1 MSSFL
6 EFPDIA
12 LTPMCLHKE
21 AMVYMIEELGLGLVS
36 FNRYPEGSSKRK
48 EEELMK
54 LLIESGGYRLRMYGS
69 AHELWENLKIFRNFS
84 QSHQFFHTVDEPY
97 QTTPIIYRNSKN
109 EEFICKSD
117 LFAILQN
124 ITLRIQK
131 KLPFEVISIVAYFL
145 KTQEERLNGKMEF
158 VRFNTK
164 IFEEIEK
171 ELRQEIEKNTVTDEY
186 KRLALEM
193 PLIGVERSFEKMK
206 SLNPAIWNEM
216 REKRIRGLVA
226 PLLEAIQLE
235 TRGMA
240 LAAIH
245 ISSDAIIRSLR
256 TVIDKRP
263 ELFQRSDL
271 KEKKTNVPMRVRL
284 FEDGN
289 QKFVM
294 KDDVEET
301 DGNSKEKDLLFTMS
315 MDELIEK
322 YGEENVEFL
331 PYPIRRAKHRAV
343 PIKGVGFFKDHDEF
357 YVLAV
362 DAFFELLGNLI
373 FGQKLFQN
381 VEFKDF
387 LEFFAGFESQF
398 KPNLDK
404 PYFMRLKMIGVMKE
418 MMGKVMTK
426 KVEKKEIRNAKS
438 DGFSLQNLKNELK
451 YLGLNET
458 FPEIEEHAE
467 VVFKHVDSVKKERFL
482 RTCDLFDA
490 IKHCQLICV
499 LQRLPNYKKFLHN
512 QKGCGR
518 IPGLKCNQCVEIPKL
533 LKNLKL
539 AECVEDIQKTSS
551 DFIPESVSQLELELE
566 KKMEEN
572 RKFHETI
579 LKLNAEN
586 EANKR
591 VIQQLIDKLSG
602 N

>member
-6 EFPDIA
+6 EFPDVA

-21 AMVYMIEELGLGLVS
+21 AMVYMIEELGLGLLS
-36 FNRYPEGSSKRK
+36 FNRYPERSSKGK
-48 EEELMK
+48 EEELMQ
-54 LLIESGGYRLRMYGS
+54 LLIESGGYKLRMYGT
-69 AHELWENLKIFRNFS
+69 AHELWENLNIFRNFS
-84 QSHQFFHTVDEPY
+84 QSHQFFNTADEPY

-124 ITLRIQK
+124 ITLRIEQE
-131 KLPFEVISIVAYFL
+131 LSFDVISIVAFFL
-145 KTQEERLNGKMEF
+145 KTQEEKLNGKMEF
-158 VRFNTK
+158 MRFNTK
-164 IFEEIEK
+164 VLKKIEK
-171 ELRQEIEKNTVTDEY
+171 ELRQEVEKKTIDEY
-186 KRLALEM
+186 KQVALEM
-193 PLIGVERSFEKMK
+193 AIVGFDESFEKMK
-206 SLNPAIWNEM
+206 SLNSTIWNQL
-216 REKRIRGLVA
+216 REQRIRGLVA
-226 PLLEAIQLE
+226 PFMQTLPLAR
-235 TRGMA
+235 RGVT

-245 ISSDAIIRSLR
+245 LSSDKIIRSLR

-263 ELFQRSDL
+263 ELFQRSN
-271 KEKKTNVPMRVRL
+271 EKKTNVPLRVRL

-294 KDDVEET
+294 KDDIEEC
-301 DGNSKEKDLLFTMS
+301 DEKKEEDRNLLFTMS
-315 MDELIEK
+315 MEEAIEK
-322 YGEENVEFL
+322 YGEEHVEFL

-343 PIKGVGFFKDHDEF
+343 PIKGVGFFKEHDEF

-387 LEFFAGFESQF
+387 LEIFAAFESQF
-398 KPNLDK
+398 KPNLEK
-404 PYFMRLKMIGVMKE
+404 PYFMRLKMIRVMKE
-418 MMGKVMTK
+418 MMGIVLTK
-426 KVEKKEIRNAKS
+426 KGEKKEIRNAKP

-451 YLGLNET
+451 YLGLTET

-467 VVFKHVDSVKKERFL
+467 AVYKHVDSVKKEKFL

-490 IKHCQLICV
+490 IKHCQMICV
-499 LQRLPNYKKFLHN
+499 IQRLPNYMKFLHN

-518 IPGLKCNQCVEIPKL
+518 IPGLRCEDCEGIQKKTQL
-533 LKNLKL
+533 LRNLKL
-539 AECVEDIQKTSS
+539 AETPS
-551 DFIPESVSQLELELE
+551 DLIPESVSQLELELE
-566 KKMEEN
+566 KKTEEN
-572 RKFHETI
+572 RKFQETI

-591 VIQQLIDKLSG
+591 LIQQLIDKLSG